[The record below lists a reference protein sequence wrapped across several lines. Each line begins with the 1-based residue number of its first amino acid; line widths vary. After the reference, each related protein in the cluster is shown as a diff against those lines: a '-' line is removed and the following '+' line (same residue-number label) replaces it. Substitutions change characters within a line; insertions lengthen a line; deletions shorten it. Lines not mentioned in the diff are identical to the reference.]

1 MIDYKAPEKSIVKP
15 GEKIMD
21 NCQKHGLIVIGY
33 PGIGKSTVVK
43 SSSAKIID
51 FESSLFYINNKRQ
64 SDWYKIYAK
73 QATELAKQ
81 GYMVLVSSHNEV
93 RDELAKYI
101 PDSAFDVV
109 TIAPAYHLEKEW
121 AEKLRDRNR
130 DNPNPKNFV
139 AYMNVIERYH
149 EQISDMASDTRF
161 SHIFINSMDYRL
173 GKILSD
179 VGSIFNFGRK
189 SFV

>member
-81 GYMVLVSSHNEV
+81 GYMVLVSSHKEV

-121 AEKLRDRNR
+121 IEKLRDRNKA
-130 DNPNPKNFV
+130 DTSPKNFV
-139 AYMNVIERYH
+139 AYMNAIEHYH

>member
-1 MIDYKAPEKSIVKP
+1 MIDYQLGKS
-15 GEKIMD
+15 IMD
-21 NCQKHGLIVIGY
+21 NYQNNNQKHGLIVVGY
-33 PGIGKSTVVK
+33 PGIGKSTVAK
-43 SSSAKIID
+43 SSYMKIID

-81 GYMVLVSSHNEV
+81 GYMVLVSSHKEV

-101 PDSAFDVV
+101 PDSSFDIV

-121 AEKLRDRNR
+121 IEKLRDRNKA
-130 DNPNPKNFV
+130 DTSPKNFV
-139 AYMNVIERYH
+139 AYMNAIEHYYEH
-149 EQISDMASDTRF
+149 ISDMASDSRF

-173 GKILSD
+173 DNMLLNIGIAFSHTFK
-179 VGSIFNFGRK
+179 
-189 SFV
+189 

>member
-1 MIDYKAPEKSIVKP
+1 MIDYKKPEQSVIKP

-51 FESSLFYINNKRQ
+51 FESSLFYIDSKRQ
-64 SDWYKIYAK
+64 HDWYKIYAK

-81 GYMVLVSSHNEV
+81 GYMVLVSSHKEV
-93 RDELAKYI
+93 RDEFAKYI
-101 PDSAFDVV
+101 PNSAFDIV

-121 AEKLRDRNR
+121 GEKLRARNKA
-130 DNPNPKNFV
+130 NPTLKNSA
-139 AYMNVIERYH
+139 AYTNVIEHYR
-149 EQISDMASDTRF
+149 ENISDMASDTRF

-189 SFV
+189 SFI